1 MGCVLF
7 DGVSHQLPD
16 VDPVETSEW
25 MDAFDDVVD
34 ANGRTRARYLLMRL
48 LERAN
53 QTHVGFPATVSTPYV
68 NTIPTDEEPEFPG
81 DEFLERRIRA
91 FIRWNAAVMVVRANI
106 RSESIG
112 GHLSTYASSAS
123 LYEVG
128 FNHFFRGKDDGRP
141 GDQVYFQG
149 HASPGIY
156 ARAFV
161 EGRLS
166 EAQLD
171 NFRFEV
177 GVDGL
182 SSYPHPRLMPDF
194 WEYPTVSM
202 GLGPI
207 NAISQAHMSRYL
219 HARGIAD
226 TSGSRVWGFVG
237 DGEFDEPETIGALGM
252 AGREHLDNL
261 TFVVNCNLQRL
272 DGPVR
277 GNGKVI
283 QEFEALFRGA
293 GWNVIK
299 VVWGRTWD
307 DLLAK
312 DVDGVLL
319 NKMNSTVDGEFQKYA
334 TESGAYIREHFFG
347 PDPRLQSL
355 VAHLSDQELQTLPRG
370 GHDYR
375 KLYAAYKAANEH
387 VGAPTAILAKTIKG
401 WTLGPEI
408 EARNS
413 SHQIKK
419 MTKAQ
424 LLVLRDRLF
433 LHDEIAEGDLDADL
447 PPYYRPAEGEPAAVY
462 LAERRRVLG
471 GPLPRRVVRAKPLD
485 PPEKSTF
492 ADLLAGSN
500 RQSVSTTMAFARL
513 LRSLVRDPSIGPRI
527 VPIVSDEARTFGLE
541 SIISEV
547 HIYAPEG
554 QRYTPVDAGLALHY
568 AESASGQVLQ
578 EGITE
583 AGAAATFT
591 AAATSYATWG
601 ESTIPFYL
609 FYSMF
614 GFQRVG
620 DLLWALGDSRGRGFL
635 LGCTA
640 GRTTLNGEGLQHQD
654 GHSLLLASVVP
665 SVAAYDPAFAYEVAT
680 IIENGITRMTGPD
693 PEDRYWY
700 LTLYNENYPMP
711 AFPTDPDEADRVRLG
726 TIRGLYRFASGPQAE
741 QGSGG
746 TDSTATR
753 PPASVPDTTLG
764 PDGPVG
770 LVRELT
776 AAEQTLFP
784 SVCFFEQTEG
794 TTEFAVALQWNT
806 GTSESIHSF
815 ADGIPTVDGGMHEEG
830 FKKSL
835 THVVNRYARA
845 KGMLEKKDD
854 DLLGANIREG
864 LTAVISVRRADLEL
878 EGPSQARL
886 GDVPVALMVERA
898 TNEHLAEWF
907 ERHPRESGRIVQKA
921 VAAGRV
927 RAAARSAHDLTR
939 HSTAKATLLFSGSA
953 WQAAM
958 AARRLLA
965 GDWGVEA
972 DAWSVT
978 SYKSL
983 REDAISVERWN
994 RLHPGEPERSPF
1006 VTESLAESEGPIVA
1020 VTDFMRSVPDQVS
1033 RWMPRRFTSLGT
1045 DGFGRSDTRDVLRR
1059 FFEVDA
1065 AHIVVAVL
1073 HGLASDGVLPWRTV
1087 AEAIDRYGIDP
1098 AAADPWSS

>member
-1 MGCVLF
+1 VLF

-16 VDPVETSEW
+16 ADPGETSEW
-25 MDAFDDVVD
+25 LDAFDDVVD
-34 ANGRTRARYLLMRL
+34 VHGRTRARYLLMRI
-48 LERAN
+48 LERAG
-53 QTHVGFPATVSTPYV
+53 QKQVDFPATVSSPYV
-68 NTIPTDEEPEFPG
+68 NTIPSDEEPEFPG

-91 FIRWNAAVMVVRANI
+91 FIRWNAAVMVVRANV
-106 RSESIG
+106 RSEAIG

-128 FNHFFRGKDDGRP
+128 FNHFFRGKDGP
-141 GDQVYFQG
+141 SGPQAGDQVYFQG

-177 GVDGL
+177 DTAGDTSGL
-182 SSYPHPRLMPDF
+182 SSYPHPRLMPEF

-202 GLGPI
+202 GLGPL
-207 NAISQAHMSRYL
+207 NAIAQAHVARYL
-219 HARGIAD
+219 HARGIVD
-226 TSGSRVWGFVG
+226 TSASRVWGFVG

-299 VVWGRTWD
+299 VIWGRTWD

-312 DVDGVLL
+312 DVEGVLL

-347 PDPRLQSL
+347 PDPRLQEL
-355 VAHLSDQELQTLPRG
+355 VSHLSDAELQSLPRG

-375 KLYAAYKAANEH
+375 KLYAAYQAATEH

-408 EARNS
+408 EARNAT
-413 SHQIKK
+413 HQIKK

-424 LLVLRDRLF
+424 LLALRDRLF
-433 LHDEIAEGDLDADL
+433 LHDEIPERELDADL
-447 PPYYRPAEGEPAAVY
+447 PPYYRPAPDSAAARY
-462 LAERRRVLG
+462 LADRRRALG
-471 GPLPRRVVRAKPLD
+471 GPLPRRVVRSNPLT
-485 PPEKSTF
+485 PPDAAAF
-492 ADLLAGSN
+492 ADLRAGSG

-513 LRSLVRDPSIGPRI
+513 LRSLVRDPNIGHRI

-541 SIISEV
+541 SLISEAQ
-547 HIYAPEG
+547 IYAPGG
-554 QRYTPVDAGLALHY
+554 QHYVPVDAGLALHY

-583 AGAAATFT
+583 AGATASFT

-601 ESTIPFYL
+601 EPVIPFYL

-620 DLLWALGDSRGRGFL
+620 DLLWALGDARGRGFL

-654 GHSLLLASVVP
+654 GHSLLLASTVP
-665 SVAAYDPAFAYEVAT
+665 SVAAYDPAFSHEVAA
-680 IIENGITRMTGPD
+680 IVEDGIRRMTGPE
-693 PEDRYWY
+693 PEDRIWY

-711 AFPTDPDEADRVRLG
+711 ALPAGPAEAERVRFG
-726 TIRGLYRFASGPQAE
+726 TIRGMYRFAAADDAAKADSDRDS
-741 QGSGG
+741 GSGSG
-746 TDSTATR
+746 T
-753 PPASVPDTTLG
+753 
-764 PDGPVG
+764 
-770 LVRELT
+770 
-776 AAEQTLFP
+776 
-784 SVCFFEQTEG
+784 
-794 TTEFAVALQWNT
+794 
-806 GTSESIHSF
+806 
-815 ADGIPTVDGGMHEEG
+815 
-830 FKKSL
+830 
-835 THVVNRYARA
+835 AR
-845 KGMLEKKDD
+845 
-854 DLLGANIREG
+854 
-864 LTAVISVRRADLEL
+864 
-878 EGPSQARL
+878 
-886 GDVPVALMVERA
+886 
-898 TNEHLAEWF
+898 
-907 ERHPRESGRIVQKA
+907 
-921 VAAGRV
+921 
-927 RAAARSAHDLTR
+927 
-939 HSTAKATLLFSGSA
+939 ATLLFSGSA
-953 WQAAM
+953 WQSVM
-958 AARRLLA
+958 EARRMLISEWEV
-965 GDWGVEA
+965 DV

-994 RLHPGEPERSPF
+994 RLHPDETERIPF
-1006 VTESLAESEGPIVA
+1006 VTESLLGSAGPIVA

-1045 DGFGRSDTRDVLRR
+1045 DGFGRSDTREVLRR

-1065 AHIVVAVL
+1065 AHVVVAAL
-1073 HGLASDGVLPWRTV
+1073 HGLALDGGLPEGVV
-1087 AEAIDRYGIDP
+1087 ADAIARYGIDP
-1098 AAADPWSS
+1098 DGADPWSS